1 MDKQLQVFINKI
13 YNTTEEEWLIAK
25 GALAK
30 QAVINKIAAA
40 FGDDYIGEYDKKQYV
55 WANENGERVQIA
67 ITLTCPK
74 TPIEIASNVNN
85 AGGDWNFTDDIPKAT
100 PIAVSNAAPAEITE
114 AEKQN
119 IADLM
124 ARLGL

>member
-1 MDKQLQVFINKI
+1 MAKGNIAKENLINKI
-13 YNTTEEEWLIAK
+13 IESL
-25 GALAK
+25 
-30 QAVINKIAAA
+30 
-40 FGDDYIGEYDKKQYV
+40 GESYLGTYDKKYYFV
-55 WANENGERVQIA
+55 MPENGEKVQIA
-67 ITLTCPK
+67 ISMTWPK
-74 TPIEIASNVNN
+74 TPVEFATTSDD
-85 AGGDWNFTDDIPKAT
+85 GGDWDFSDSKPKTT